1 MPNSTNKQ
9 SMDVPAGSALLPP
22 IPPELE
28 IQPLL
33 LAVLH
38 ASIFLGGSD
47 KELVHPTAAEEALD
61 GMVAYLGRLN
71 ENERE
76 RLRLDIETLAAY
88 GRQEKWGKAELR
100 FLKDFQTAIMA
111 QRPDSGS

>member
-1 MPNSTNKQ
+1 MPESSNRQ
-9 SMDVPAGSALLPP
+9 SVDVPDGSALLPR
-22 IPPELE
+22 IPAELE
-28 IQPLL
+28 VHPLL

-38 ASIFLGGSD
+38 ASVFLSGSD
-47 KELVHPTAAEEALD
+47 KKLVHPAAADEALD
-61 GMVAYLGRLN
+61 AMLGYLARLN

-100 FLKDFQTAIMA
+100 FLKDFESTIMA
-111 QRPDSGS
+111 HRPDSGK